1 MTMLVLTRK
10 SEEKIVVGRGSA
22 KVTITVLKIQGDKVS
37 IGIEAPP
44 ELPIW
49 REELLDET
57 NSAISLGAG
66 QKGVVSGTATMAQAV
81 QDLQINVGYKI
92 GDKKREMTNS

>member
-1 MTMLVLTRK
+1 MLVLTRK
-10 SEEKIVVGRGSA
+10 SEEKIVIGRGNA

-57 NSAISLGAG
+57 NGAISLGAG
-66 QKGVVSGTATMAQAV
+66 QKGVVDGTTTMAQSV
-81 QDLQINVGYKI
+81 QDLQINVGCKI
-92 GDKKREMTNS
+92 PTKNGTARP